1 MKKLKI
7 VNKNKFIR
15 ANLFIITGLVIILFI
30 GLTQSYSKTNPK
42 YKLECITRGDTLWSI
57 AEYEIKNND
66 YYKNQDVRKVIYEI
80 KKINNLEGNEL
91 KEGIEL
97 KIPIY

>member
-1 MKKLKI
+1 M
-7 VNKNKFIR
+7 
-15 ANLFIITGLVIILFI
+15 
-30 GLTQSYSKTNPK
+30 
-42 YKLECITRGDTLWSI
+42 ECITRGDTLWSI

-66 YYKNQDVRKVIYEI
+66 YYKNQDIRKVIYEI

-97 KIPIY
+97 KIPNY

>member
-30 GLTQSYSKTNPK
+30 GLTQSYSKTNLK

-66 YYKNQDVRKVIYEI
+66 YYKRKWTKRRYWIKNTNLLKDNILLNRKQYEFF
-80 KKINNLEGNEL
+80 
-91 KEGIEL
+91 
-97 KIPIY
+97 